1 MMKWRVVLPLTKVK
15 EKRTKKIND
24 DDEERNE
31 WLGNEKSILI
41 HIYKYE
47 YRNTPFILSI
57 SFFFYN
63 I

>member
-1 MMKWRVVLPLTKVK
+1 MKWRVVLPLTKVK

-24 DDEERNE
+24 DDEERIE

-47 YRNTPFILSI
+47 YR
-57 SFFFYN
+57 
-63 I
+63 